1 MNEQEFWNSRDDLRY
16 IRDYA
21 RSKGVRVAPWA
32 LLFTTLARLSVIV
45 PPNVVIPAFA
55 GGSPMGLN
63 VFVALIGN
71 SGDGKGLTERA
82 ARNLIP
88 DIKDAVTTQPASGE
102 GVASLFAKRATDEE
116 GHSVLECT
124 TSRALLSIPEITAL
138 GGTARRVGSTVV
150 PTLTSAYSGETLG
163 FWNKNEGNRLQVPEY
178 GYRLSLITGVQ
189 PANLNVI
196 MNEAGT
202 GLPQRFLWADVLD
215 PEAPERAAHVE
226 LRPFDVSRLP
236 ASPAMHALD
245 ALYQAGSRWNM
256 MDHGDTGYPLT
267 CMSFPECVADA
278 VEHDSYLRLKG
289 QRGDSLDSH
298 GIGVRLK
305 LAALFALLQQRLDVS
320 EADWMLADY
329 AYGRSSGFRSD
340 CVKRARELAC
350 INKAKGIELDDEA
363 REQAEQVR
371 LESVKQRILT
381 QLDRH
386 DPAHEGMKGYAI
398 RRLLGNRNGSLTYR
412 AIESLL
418 EDGSIDRL
426 GEDKGTSS
434 STWARASY

>member
-1 MNEQEFWNSRDDLRY
+1 MNEQEFWDSREDLRY
-16 IRDYA
+16 ILDYA

-32 LLFTTLARLSVIV
+32 LLLTTLARLSVIV

-116 GHSVLECT
+116 GHSVLECS

-202 GLPQRFLWADVLD
+202 GLPQRFLWADALD
-215 PEAPERAAHVE
+215 PDAPEKAACVP
-226 LRPFDVSRLP
+226 LKPFDVSRLP
-236 ASPAMHALD
+236 ASPAMHALNT
-245 ALYQAGSRWNM
+245 LYQAGSRWNM
-256 MDHGDTGYPLT
+256 MNHGDTGYPLT
-267 CMSFPECVADA
+267 YMEFPECAAEA

-289 QRGDSLDSH
+289 QRGDPLDSH
-298 GIGVRLK
+298 GISVKLK
-305 LAALFALLQQRLDVS
+305 LAALFALLQQRLEVS

-329 AYGRSSGFRSD
+329 AYKRSSGFRSE
-340 CVKRARELAC
+340 CVERARELAC
-350 INKAKGIELDDEA
+350 IDKAKGMELDDAA

-371 LESVKQRILT
+371 LERVGQKVLKYLAEHDFGRSGVKGTVVSRSMGR
-381 QLDRH
+381 DC
-386 DPAHEGMKGYAI
+386 
-398 RRLLGNRNGSLTYR
+398 RNGFVY
-412 AIESLL
+412 EVL
-418 EDGSIDRL
+418 ENLYSQDRVHIVGSVTEPR
-426 GEDKGTSS
+426 EAY
-434 STWARASY
+434 WALSQ